1 MSRSHPVGR
10 DYLAGKDGQ
19 AALRSLTA
27 IERILCGRLV
37 ARQFANWAKI
47 GRVVNDWGPEGA
59 VRLCSSRA
67 LQAYLV
73 LAGVIGVAFAIA
85 GIGAVAAG
93 VYGLVFVLA
102 AAAVA
107 RLRSAGRSGRRWQDS
122 RVAQR
127 RTK

>member
-27 IERILCGRLV
+27 IERILCERLV

-47 GRVVNDWGPEGA
+47 GRVVDDWGPVGA

-73 LAGVIGVAFAIA
+73 PLGIIGVAFAIA
-85 GIGAVAAG
+85 GMGAVAAG
-93 VYGLVFVLA
+93 VYGLFFVMA

-107 RLRSAGRSGRRWQDS
+107 RVMSAARSGRRWRDS
-122 RVAQR
+122 RAAQGG
-127 RTK
+127 TK